1 MKNIIKKQFS
11 YSFENY
17 LLIIIGINVFV
28 FLLTSMKPSLRDI
41 IAMNPVMVIT
51 RYSFWQFITYMFA
64 HANMSHIFFNMLGL
78 FFFGFPV
85 ERAMGSREF
94 LLFYFFCGI
103 AAGIFSFL
111 VYYST
116 GIYWVSLLGASG
128 AVYAVLLAYALY
140 FPDSLIYI
148 MGIVP
153 VKALYLVIGYTAIE
167 LFSHIRNPYS
177 GVAHLT
183 HLAGFAFA
191 YIYFMVRLGINPADV
206 FFRRR

>member
-28 FLLTSMKPSLRDI
+28 FLLTSMKPSLLVT

-78 FFFGFPV
+78 FSFGFPV
-85 ERAMGSREF
+85 ERTMGSREF

-111 VYYST
+111 VYYTT
-116 GIYWVSLLGASG
+116 GNYRVFLLGASG
-128 AVYAVLLAYALY
+128 VVYAVLLAYALY

-167 LFSHIRNPYS
+167 LFSHISNPYS